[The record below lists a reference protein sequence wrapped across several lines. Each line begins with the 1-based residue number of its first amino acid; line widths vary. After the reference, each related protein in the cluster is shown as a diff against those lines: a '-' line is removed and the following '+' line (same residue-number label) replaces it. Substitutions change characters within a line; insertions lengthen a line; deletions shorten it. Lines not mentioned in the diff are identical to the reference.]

1 MKKFIA
7 ALASSV
13 LLMTA
18 AVAQTLPPPNIAAK
32 SWLLLDATS
41 GQVIASQD
49 PNARIEP
56 ASLTKIMTAYVVFE
70 ALRDKKIDLNQM
82 VNVSTKAWKVDAS
95 SSKMF
100 IDPATPVKINDLL
113 YGLMVQSGN
122 DAAVAL
128 SEAVAGD
135 QDAFVVLMNREAER
149 MGLKSTHFANP
160 HGLPSPENY
169 STAQDLAT
177 LARHEIQDYPEF
189 YKIDSVKSFTYNKIT
204 QPNRNRLLWLD
215 PTVDGLKTGHTE
227 GAGYCMIASAH
238 RPNGAGERRLIA
250 VVLGTSSDSAR
261 TQESQKLLN
270 WGFQNFDTV
279 KLYSKGQ
286 AIATPEIWKG
296 THNTV
301 KIGFPSDVLV
311 TVPKGVAAKMKPV
324 LERKDPLVAPLAEG
338 SRVGVLKMMV
348 DGKPLLEPRA
358 FFWSSRGWPAR
369 LVRPLLVGLVMQGVL
384 RPLERSRTDLAHALD
399 RQAHAVGDFHRAFDL
414 VAFKQQHQH
423 QIRRIRPFALEQHV
437 ADLVRQMHLVE
448 DDAHGHAHQ
457 HVEQRQQADQEQL
470 VALGLRQL
478 VLRHHLQEAGARQRH
493 FQQRLVALAVA
504 AAEAEHRH
512 GQPAIQLVAAQD
524 HERLVQAGD
533 LGHLAV
539 GRRVGPLQHLE
550 GHAGI
555 ALGHLDHGRQLG
567 VAAQQ
572 VEQFDRGHAALV
584 DLGAGDQERAHE
596 IIAAPRQAHALL
608 VPRLDAVDQQLEL
621 GIDRAQLARQRLELG
636 QRVLVQVQHGDVA
649 DGQQR
654 RVGRLQRHA
663 VQRDLGAALA
673 QRAHAAGQLVDGQRG
688 LAALDQEDGVRRG
701 HGQVALEHHGV
712 GADRHQRHAA
722 LGEAGHVSVHQR
734 LEEQRLGQ
742 RRTAGAGRR
751 GEAVAA
757 QAQALVDD
765 FATAQDDVDGRPR
778 HFLRR
783 RLGLSRRLAGGG
795 RRRRGT
801 RLRLFFQK

>member
-348 DGKPLLEPRA
+348 DGKPLLELP
-358 FFWSSRGWPAR
+358 
-369 LVRPLLVGLVMQGVL
+369 V
-384 RPLERSRTDLAHALD
+384 
-399 RQAHAVGDFHRAFDL
+399 
-414 VAFKQQHQH
+414 
-423 QIRRIRPFALEQHV
+423 
-437 ADLVRQMHLVE
+437 
-448 DDAHGHAHQ
+448 
-457 HVEQRQQADQEQL
+457 
-470 VALGLRQL
+470 
-478 VLRHHLQEAGARQRH
+478 
-493 FQQRLVALAVA
+493 
-504 AAEAEHRH
+504 
-512 GQPAIQLVAAQD
+512 
-524 HERLVQAGD
+524 
-533 LGHLAV
+533 
-539 GRRVGPLQHLE
+539 
-550 GHAGI
+550 
-555 ALGHLDHGRQLG
+555 
-567 VAAQQ
+567 
-572 VEQFDRGHAALV
+572 
-584 DLGAGDQERAHE
+584 
-596 IIAAPRQAHALL
+596 
-608 VPRLDAVDQQLEL
+608 
-621 GIDRAQLARQRLELG
+621 
-636 QRVLVQVQHGDVA
+636 
-649 DGQQR
+649 
-654 RVGRLQRHA
+654 
-663 VQRDLGAALA
+663 
-673 QRAHAAGQLVDGQRG
+673 
-688 LAALDQEDGVRRG
+688 
-701 HGQVALEHHGV
+701 VALETVDQASIFGR
-712 GADRHQRHAA
+712 AWD
-722 LGEAGHVSVHQR
+722 SMR
-734 LEEQRLGQ
+734 LWL
-742 RRTAGAGRR
+742 
-751 GEAVAA
+751 
-757 QAQALVDD
+757 
-765 FATAQDDVDGRPR
+765 
-778 HFLRR
+778 
-783 RLGLSRRLAGGG
+783 
-795 RRRRGT
+795 
-801 RLRLFFQK
+801 K